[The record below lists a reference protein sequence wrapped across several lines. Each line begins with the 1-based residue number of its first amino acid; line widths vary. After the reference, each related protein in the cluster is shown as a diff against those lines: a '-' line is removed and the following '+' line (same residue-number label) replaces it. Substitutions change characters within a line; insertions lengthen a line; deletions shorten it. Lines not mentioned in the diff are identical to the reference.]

1 MLCKLPATK
10 RFITRR
16 VLLDSFGADNPDVLG
31 SDTLLFLKRRTQLFT
46 VLHRERSGVVSGH
59 HGLFLTRQIVQL
71 RMTGNY
77 QSFFTGQLIAI
88 ILFNCCFY
96 FQGTISPST
105 LLGEFSSALT
115 SLCQLSPTV
124 LSPRPS
130 LSLCLSSDQAT
141 LGCVPPSHSY
151 TLTPSLPHILIS
163 S

>member
-1 MLCKLPATK
+1 MMILSGSGLSSLFALP
-10 RFITRR
+10 
-16 VLLDSFGADNPDVLG
+16 
-31 SDTLLFLKRRTQLFT
+31 LF
-46 VLHRERSGVVSGH
+46 V
-59 HGLFLTRQIVQL
+59 FLTRQIVQL

-124 LSPRPS
+124 FSPDLPS
-130 LSLCLSSDQAT
+130 LSLFLFLFSGY
-141 LGCVPPSHSY
+141 LGICRA
-151 TLTPSLPHILIS
+151 LTPWHHKIPHPTPS
-163 S
+163 YPPGSDKTVC